1 MSSEFDQARRAMVA
15 TLREQGVKDDRVL
28 RAMGQVQRHRFL
40 PASFH
45 ASAYENMA
53 LPIGQGQT
61 ISQPLVVAAMTE
73 ALDMPDRMTVLEI
86 GTGSGYQT
94 AVLSKLCRRIY
105 TIERHKPLH
114 EAAIAMFA
122 ELKLHNVETRLGDGT
137 LGWQE
142 AAPFD
147 RILVTA
153 AAERAVPTALI
164 EQLAVGGVLVTP
176 IARSAVDQSLVK
188 FVRHPQGI
196 ERIELGPVRFVPL
209 VSDQSPELDG
219 SRDVEQALRER
230 RRRTSLKSS

>member
-1 MSSEFDQARRAMVA
+1 MSSEFDQPRRTMVA
-15 TLREQGVKDDRVL
+15 TLREQGIKDERVL
-28 RAMGQVQRHRFL
+28 RAMGQVKRHDFL
-40 PASFH
+40 SASFH

-105 TIERHKPLH
+105 SIERHKPLH
-114 EAAIAMFA
+114 EAALLIFA
-122 ELKLHNVETRLGDGT
+122 KLKLHNVDARLGDGT
-137 LGWQE
+137 LGWPE

-153 AAERAVPTALI
+153 AAEQDVPVALI
-164 EQLAVGGVLVTP
+164 EQLSVGGVLVTP
-176 IARSAVDQSLVK
+176 IARSAVDQTLVK
-188 FVRHPQGI
+188 FVRYRDAIQ
-196 ERIELGPVRFVPL
+196 RIELGPVRFVPL
-209 VSDQSPELDG
+209 VSDQAADAP
-219 SRDVEQALRER
+219 RDIEQALRDR
-230 RRRTSLKSS
+230 RRAQIKSR

>member
-1 MSSEFDQARRAMVA
+1 MVA
-15 TLREQGVKDDRVL
+15 TLREQGVQDERVL
-28 RAMGQVQRHRFL
+28 RAMGQVLRHKFL
-40 PASFH
+40 PASFE

-94 AVLSKLCRRIY
+94 AVLSKLCRRIH

-114 EAAIAMFA
+114 EAALAMFA
-122 ELKLHNVETRLGDGT
+122 TLKLHNVDARLGDGT
-137 LGWQE
+137 LGWPD

-153 AAERAVPTALI
+153 AAEQAVPSALLD
-164 EQLAVGGVLVTP
+164 QLSIGGVLVTP
-176 IARSAVDQSLVK
+176 IARSAVDQTLVK
-188 FVRHPQGI
+188 FIRHVDGF

-209 VSDQSPELDG
+209 VSDQAPAVDAP
-219 SRDVEQALRER
+219 RDVEQALRDR
-230 RRRTSLKSS
+230 RRRAQVK

>member
-1 MSSEFDQARRAMVA
+1 MVA
-15 TLREQGVKDDRVL
+15 TLREQGIHDERVL
-28 RAMGQVQRHRFL
+28 RAMGQVHRHKFL

-114 EAAIAMFA
+114 EAALAMFA
-122 ELKLHNVETRLGDGT
+122 TLKLHNVEARLGDGT
-137 LGWQE
+137 LGWPE

-153 AAERAVPTALI
+153 AAEHAVPAALLD
-164 EQLAVGGVLVTP
+164 QLALGGVLVTP
-176 IARSAVDQSLVK
+176 IARSPVDQTLVK
-188 FVRHPQGI
+188 FVRHAGGV

-209 VSDQSPELDG
+209 VSDQAPAADAP
-219 SRDVEQALRER
+219 RDVEQALRDR
-230 RRRTSLKSS
+230 RRRAQIKSS

>member
-1 MSSEFDQARRAMVA
+1 MVA
-15 TLREQGVKDDRVL
+15 ALREQGVRDERVL
-28 RAMGQVQRHRFL
+28 RAMGQVQRHKFL

-114 EAAIAMFA
+114 EAASAMFA
-122 ELKLHNVETRLGDGT
+122 ELKLHNVLARLGDGT
-137 LGWQE
+137 LGWPE
-142 AAPFD
+142 SAPFD

-153 AAERAVPTALI
+153 AAEQTVPTALLD
-164 EQLAVGGVLVTP
+164 QLAVGGVLVTP
-176 IARSAVDQSLVK
+176 IARTTVDQSLVK

-209 VSDQSPELDG
+209 VNDQSPTSEG
-219 SRDVEQALRER
+219 PRDVEKALRDR
-230 RRRTSLKSS
+230 RRRASLKSS

>member
-1 MSSEFDQARRAMVA
+1 MVA
-15 TLREQGVKDDRVL
+15 TLREQGVKDERVL
-28 RAMGQVQRHRFL
+28 RAMGQVQRHKFL
-40 PASFH
+40 PASFQ

-94 AVLSKLCRRIY
+94 AVLSKLCRKIY
-105 TIERHKPLH
+105 SIERHKPLH
-114 EAAIAMFA
+114 EAALAMFA
-122 ELKLHNVETRLGDGT
+122 ELKLHNVEARLGDGT
-137 LGWQE
+137 LGWPE

-153 AAERAVPTALI
+153 AAEQAVPTALI

-209 VSDQSPELDG
+209 VSDQSPTADAP
-219 SRDVEQALRER
+219 RDVEQALRER
-230 RRRTSLKSS
+230 RRRASLKSS